1 MIALFY
7 YDSLQ
12 NITQLFLVY
21 KFIIFCVFNN
31 IAQTLRFNL
40 CLVSRLFDFLQS
52 INRVGKLRILLYY

>member
-1 MIALFY
+1 MIALFN

-31 IAQTLRFNL
+31 VAQTLRFNL
-40 CLVSRLFDFLQS
+40 CSVSRLFDFLQS
-52 INRVGKLRILLYY
+52 IE